1 MEKYMPFIWIGFAI
15 VMAVVEASTTQL
27 VSLWFVLGAV
37 AAAISTIF
45 TPSIFVQLVVF
56 LVVSAMSLLITRPL
70 VRRFRKNSDKVG
82 TNADRLIGQFGIV
95 TKGIADPFIVGQVKV
110 LGETWSAQSE
120 ITPIEVGAKVEILEI
135 EGVRLIVEERK

>member
-1 MEKYMPFIWIGFAI
+1 MKQIQ
-15 VMAVVEASTTQL
+15 V
-27 VSLWFVLGAV
+27 
-37 AAAISTIF
+37 
-45 TPSIFVQLVVF
+45 
-56 LVVSAMSLLITRPL
+56 LITMPL
-70 VRRFRKNSDKVG
+70 VRRFRKNGDKVG

-95 TKGIADPFIVGQVKV
+95 TKGIADPFSVGQVKV